1 MSQPW
6 SVEAI
11 KARILHRLG
20 EVGKTLE
27 DLPPGVRKGF
37 EPGRWQNGPTI
48 STLQTTADIL
58 GITVPELLGAS
69 DVEKEKNIEPEPNE
83 RVMATAFK
91 IAVEI
96 LVPADSECPLRP
108 QPELVAK
115 VACIAYT
122 MLVTTARQRPDLAY
136 SGGGEFVLSIIR
148 KIWEAR
154 DLEKS

>member
-11 KARILHRLG
+11 KARILQRLS

-37 EPGRWQNGPTI
+37 EKGRWQNGPTI
-48 STLQTTADIL
+48 STLQTTAEIL
-58 GITVPELLGAS
+58 GITVPELLGAPNM
-69 DVEKEKNIEPEPNE
+69 EKNIESEPNE
-83 RVMATAFK
+83 RVITTAFK

-96 LVPADSECPLRP
+96 LVPVDSECPLRS

-115 VACIAYT
+115 IACIAYT